1 MYRII
6 GSNKMAKVK
15 LTKENNEN
23 ILHHLMVNHLK
34 GHLIKDF
41 KDVQFDNG
49 HGVPPLIYIVVQS
62 RIPGEGRL
70 HINTFLLNRNYYNK
84 TIIGLIQKSN
94 N

>member
-1 MYRII
+1 MVY
-6 GSNKMAKVK
+6 GSTKQIKMAKVK
-15 LTKENNEN
+15 LTTQNNEN
-23 ILHHLMVNHLK
+23 ILHHLMVNHLE

-49 HGVPPLIYIVVQS
+49 KDVPPLIYIVVQS

-84 TIIGLIQKSN
+84 TIIGLIKQ
-94 N
+94 